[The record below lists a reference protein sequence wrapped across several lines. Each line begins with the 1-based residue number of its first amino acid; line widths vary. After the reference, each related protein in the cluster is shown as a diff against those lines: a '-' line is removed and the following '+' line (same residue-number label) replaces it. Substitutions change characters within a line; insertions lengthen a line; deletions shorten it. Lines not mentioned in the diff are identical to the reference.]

1 MKKTI
6 LIIVSVLIVLGI
18 VAGFWIFSNNNKSLS
33 DNNSNSSNNH
43 VENIS
48 TNNSTQN
55 ILNELENTSIPNNTI
70 IQPRSEPAPETD
82 VATFS
87 TNLKGDS
94 ARLNNIGITCNTI
107 NGTTIAPGETFSF
120 NAIVGQPTA
129 EKGYQEADVFVNKK
143 IDLPKDYAPGE
154 NATARNQLNKL
165 IQDARNQDLDLVF
178 RSGYRSYESQEQ
190 LYKDYVARDG
200 EEAANQYSATP
211 GNSEHQTGL
220 AFDVGSD
227 TATDDFRSSFGDTDE
242 GKWMEKHAH
251 EYGFIIRYLEGKE
264 DITGYQYEPWHLRY
278 VGKDLAQKIHQ
289 KNVTL
294 EEYFDYGY

>member
-143 IDLPKDYAPGE
+143 TEKGYGGGNCQVSTTIYNAALQVDGIKIIERNPHKKKVTYIEEGKDAAVSYSGGLDLKFQNNTDKTLKIYVSSDE
-154 NATARNQLNKL
+154 DSV
-165 IQDARNQDLDLVF
+165 DARIT
-178 RSGYRSYESQEQ
+178 ES
-190 LYKDYVARDG
+190 
-200 EEAANQYSATP
+200 
-211 GNSEHQTGL
+211 
-220 AFDVGSD
+220 
-227 TATDDFRSSFGDTDE
+227 
-242 GKWMEKHAH
+242 
-251 EYGFIIRYLEGKE
+251 
-264 DITGYQYEPWHLRY
+264 
-278 VGKDLAQKIHQ
+278 
-289 KNVTL
+289 
-294 EEYFDYGY
+294 